1 MAYIKTSRS
10 RHVVAEL
17 PQFIRDAEEL
27 DLSEEAREAIV
38 NAVSAD
44 PLKGDEVRGSGGVR
58 KVRFAGRGKGKSG
71 GYRVMTAY
79 FGAEIPVYLL
89 AILSK
94 GDRANF
100 TAAEIEGF
108 KKLTNEIFHYWRRR
122 RGR

>member
-1 MAYIKTSRS
+1 MTIS

-17 PQFIRDAEEL
+17 PQFVRDAEGL
-27 DLSEEAREAIV
+27 GLSEQAREAII

-44 PLKGDEVRGSGGVR
+44 PLNGDEVRGSGGVR

-79 FGAEIPVYLL
+79 FGQDIPVYLL

-94 GDRANF
+94 GERANF
-100 TAAEIEGF
+100 SAVEIEGF
-108 KKLTNEIFHYWRRR
+108 RKLTNEIFHYWRRR